1 MGAMVALRKLGKRFE
16 CVLCWRHHHTL
27 LLLIQCFVPGRYA
40 KDEHEARDKLVAES
54 FPILLDLWR
63 HLLSSPVRRTIRIC
77 FSSACGSLM
86 HERLAYA

>member
-1 MGAMVALRKLGKRFE
+1 LPCGSLAS
-16 CVLCWRHHHTL
+16 VLSAFFAGVITHTL